1 MSKRRLLELVNEG
14 HVAGWDDP
22 RMPTLSGMR
31 RRGYPAAA
39 IRTFCERI
47 GVGKSDSIIDMSVLE
62 DCVREEL
69 DGTTPRAMAVLRPL
83 KVVITNYPTEQ
94 VEAFAVPNHPK
105 APSFGSRELPFGRE
119 LYIERDDFME
129 DPPGKFFRLA
139 PGREVR
145 LRYAYL
151 IRCDEVIKDPRSG
164 AIIEL
169 RCSYDPA
176 SGGGATPD
184 GRKVKG
190 IIHWVAATQCVPGE
204 IRLYDRL
211 FGAANP
217 AGDKGRDY
225 REQLNP
231 AALELL
237 DGALLEAGLAAAP
250 PGSCFQF
257 ERLGY
262 FCADPQSSLQR
273 PVFNRTVT
281 LRDSWAKVATDP

>member
-1 MSKRRLLELVNEG
+1 
-14 HVAGWDDP
+14 
-22 RMPTLSGMR
+22 
-31 RRGYPAAA
+31 
-39 IRTFCERI
+39 
-47 GVGKSDSIIDMSVLE
+47 
-62 DCVREEL
+62 
-69 DGTTPRAMAVLRPL
+69 
-83 KVVITNYPTEQ
+83 
-94 VEAFAVPNHPK
+94 
-105 APSFGSRELPFGRE
+105 
-119 LYIERDDFME
+119 
-129 DPPGKFFRLA
+129 
-139 PGREVR
+139 
-145 LRYAYL
+145 
-151 IRCDEVIKDPRSG
+151 
-164 AIIEL
+164 
-169 RCSYDPA
+169 
-176 SGGGATPD
+176 
-184 GRKVKG
+184 
-190 IIHWVAATQCVPGE
+190 VPGE

-262 FCADPQSSLQR
+262 FSADPQSSPQR